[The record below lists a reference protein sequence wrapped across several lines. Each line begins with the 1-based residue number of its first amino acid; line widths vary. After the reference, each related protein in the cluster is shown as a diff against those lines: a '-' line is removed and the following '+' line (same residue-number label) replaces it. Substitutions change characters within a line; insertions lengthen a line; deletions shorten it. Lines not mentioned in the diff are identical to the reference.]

1 MCFASGFL
9 QTRRPLGRGLR
20 TQVLGLEGV
29 KLLLEDGAEA
39 GSVDTRLRTHLDTE
53 VVSIS
58 IHAGGQPLQ
67 WAQEVPNLFPGW
79 ALSVHDLE
87 GLWMVRR

>member
-9 QTRRPLGRGLR
+9 QARRPLDRGLR

-29 KLLLEDGAEA
+29 KLLLEDGAED

-67 WAQEVPNLFPGW
+67 WAQEVPDLFPGW
-79 ALSVHDLE
+79 ALAVHDLE